1 MAAAASQAEVKG
13 DGVTEQEQE
22 KAVPG
27 PRGDAPAAGG
37 GQPQPGGPPLT
48 PSSSSSGGSG
58 NEWGE
63 GGEEEEEELEESFDG
78 VLTVE
83 AVAGC
88 LSNMSTS
95 ATGNELVYLDLFL
108 PGQNLTDVSI
118 LCNYVY
124 LQKLDLSYNKITGRC
139 INASYVNLS
148 NNQMGAMKDLSA
160 HQALT
165 KLILDYNNISEIKGL
180 EKCRSLTHLS
190 LAHNKIS
197 AITGLADLPLKT
209 VCLGG
214 NRIERVTGLENLQAL
229 QRLDLSC
236 NKIQSLHGLGVHDLL
251 ETVDLE
257 NNQVAEV
264 GEIKHLDHLPLL
276 RVLNLLRNPVQ
287 ERAEYWL
294 SVNFILQS
302 LTELDKKQVKIK
314 EKVAAV
320 NKYSPPP
327 EVIAA
332 EDHLTHI
339 VYSMMQSQRIFDS
352 TLPSPDVPY
361 PMLVLTGPRA
371 CGKRELTHK
380 ICQDFMDFFGYG
392 VSHTTR
398 SQYPGEEDGTDY
410 YFVSKEKFEDLVRQG
425 KFIQTIK
432 YSGDYYGLSREAI
445 ESVAREGLACCV
457 HMELEGVR
465 SLKNTYFE
473 PRYILLIPMDK
484 EQYEKRLMRRG
495 LYSRSEV
502 NVAVARVDTYV
513 KMNQDLPG
521 YFDTVINVDSEKG
534 RYSPSLTAVSK
545 FTQSPVSDE
554 MPDST
559 TRNLSARVQAKL
571 VVHKTQLE
579 ETSMQKRQLM
589 AREALL
595 GKTPVPCAQLFKR

>member
-1 MAAAASQAEVKG
+1 Q
-13 DGVTEQEQE
+13 
-22 KAVPG
+22 
-27 PRGDAPAAGG
+27 
-37 GQPQPGGPPLT
+37 
-48 PSSSSSGGSG
+48 
-58 NEWGE
+58 
-63 GGEEEEEELEESFDG
+63 ESFDG

-124 LQKLDLSYNKITGRC
+124 LQKLDLSYNKITDLQASQICRHLNDGLREGRKVTLMF
-139 INASYVNLS
+139 SFKKKYSLFYVNLS

-521 YFDTVINVDSEKG
+521 YFDTVINVGKQNRKKLGILLFRVFFLGGSFACANSLNVYRASGCPEAA
-534 RYSPSLTAVSK
+534 PSLQIRSFHLHQALT
-545 FTQSPVSDE
+545 DE